1 MNHTT
6 RMCSLVS
13 LISLLLLLLPSLA
26 RAQMPRNAFAVD
38 ARLGAGLVV
47 GGTTAVVAVPSLTV
61 GARLI
66 DRIQLGLG
74 VGLYRVSSPGGA
86 AAGTSQ
92 TTFTFAPTIEVD
104 LLKAH
109 DNKAAWYIK
118 GALPMGAMVTNP
130 RNLFVIAYDV
140 ALGARYCPHPN
151 FAAGL
156 EGGVTG
162 VFVDPAGS
170 AGFGV
175 TSVYGAIVGTFYW
188 GK

>member
-1 MNHTT
+1 
-6 RMCSLVS
+6 L
-13 LISLLLLLLPSLA
+13 
-26 RAQMPRNAFAVD
+26 
-38 ARLGAGLVV
+38 
-47 GGTTAVVAVPSLTV
+47 
-61 GARLI
+61 
-66 DRIQLGLG
+66 
-74 VGLYRVSSPGGA
+74 
-86 AAGTSQ
+86 
-92 TTFTFAPTIEVD
+92 
-104 LLKAH
+104 
-109 DNKAAWYIK
+109 K

-130 RNLFVIAYDV
+130 RNLFVLAYDV

-175 TSVYGAIVGTFYW
+175 TSVYGALVGTFYW

>member
-1 MNHTT
+1 MKL
-6 RMCSLVS
+6 RLVVPV
-13 LISLLLLLLPSLA
+13 LAALALAPQVA
-26 RAQMPRNAFAVD
+26 RAQMPANGLAVD
-38 ARLGAGLVV
+38 ARLGAGLIV
-47 GGTTAVVAVPSLTV
+47 GGTSAVVAVPSLTV
-61 GARLI
+61 GGRLI
-66 DRIQLGLG
+66 DRIQVG
-74 VGLYRVSSPGGA
+74 VGFGLYRISSPGGA

-104 LLKAH
+104 LLKAK
-109 DNKAAWYIK
+109 DNKAAWYLK

-130 RNLFVIAYDV
+130 RNLFVLAYDV

-175 TSVYGAIVGTFYW
+175 TSVYGALVGTFYW

>member
-1 MNHTT
+1 MKL
-6 RMCSLVS
+6 RLAAALAFALV
-13 LISLLLLLLPSLA
+13 LLPAAAA
-26 RAQMPRNAFAVD
+26 RAQMPRTGLAVD
-38 ARLGAGLVV
+38 ARLGAGMIF

-66 DRIQLGLG
+66 DRLQVGLG
-74 VGLYRVSSPGGA
+74 FGLYRISSPGGGMN
-86 AAGTSQ
+86 GTNQ
-92 TTFTFAPTIEVD
+92 TTFTFAPTLEVD

-109 DNKAAWYIK
+109 DNRAAWYVK
-118 GALPMGAMVTNP
+118 GGLPMGAEVTNP
-130 RNLFVIAYDV
+130 RTFFVLGYDV

-151 FAAGL
+151 FAVAL

-162 VFVDPAGS
+162 LFIDPAGN

-175 TSVYGAIVGTFYW
+175 TTVYGALVGTFYW